1 MDEVLWEARERPMPD
16 RDAIDA
22 IITASARAQRGTADH
37 PGLVEVAAALVV
49 LGAVRLNL
57 DQTEARLLNTAQ
69 ASGMSFDQIAAIFGL
84 SAEAALER
92 YRQLKPRLD
101 EPAAPPPPPLPGR
114 ATARDEP
121 NWLHRPTVDQPI
133 WDELDDEDWGT
144 CAGQ

>member
-1 MDEVLWEARERPMPD
+1 MPD

-22 IITASARAQRGTADH
+22 IITASAQAQRGAADH
-37 PGLVEVAAALVV
+37 PDLMEVAAALVV

-69 ASGMSFDQIAAIFGL
+69 AAGMSFDQIAAIFGL

-101 EPAAPPPPPLPGR
+101 EPAAPPPPPLPDR
-114 ATARDEP
+114 TTARDEP
-121 NWLHRPTVDQPI
+121 NRLGRPTVEQPI
-133 WDELDDEDWGT
+133 WDEPDGEDWAT
-144 CAGQ
+144 